1 MLAMGILEIIIIAT
15 TIFLSLAIL
24 VLVWRVFKRVDPARG
39 DDFVLRQS
47 RLYMWLTLIFLPGG
61 IAAVGFIVWDTQS
74 PTLGALLPLA
84 FFIFFALVM
93 WHNYKWELRVAGD
106 ILTLTTA
113 FGTVTKFSFEDFSRA
128 EQRLNVNPKELHLY
142 TGPQNHPAISVFSNM
157 LGYQLF
163 LERVEQ
169 ENLKIEQA

>member
-1 MLAMGILEIIIIAT
+1 VGILEITIITVT
-15 TIFLSLAIL
+15 TFLSLVIL
-24 VLVWRVFKRVDPARG
+24 VLLWRVFRRADPARG
-39 DDFVLRQS
+39 DNFVLRQS
-47 RLYMWLTLIFLPGG
+47 KLYMWLTLIFLPGG

-84 FFIFFALVM
+84 FFIFFASAM
-93 WHNYKWELRVAGD
+93 WQNYKWEIRATGD
-106 ILTLTTA
+106 TLTLTTT
-113 FGTVTKFSFEDFSRA
+113 FGTVKEFSFEDFSRA

-142 TGPQNHPAISVFSNM
+142 TGSQNHPAISVYSNM
-157 LGYQLF
+157 AGYQLF